1 MDATLGR
8 LTVDILGNL
17 NPLNA
22 ALASARSSL
31 RSFAGLGSSLTRMLG
46 FGMAAGVGAS
56 VKAAIDLEATYSQ
69 LRKTTGLTGVELEAL
84 KGKLQSIA
92 TTMAGVS
99 LGDVN
104 DIAVMAGRLGITGV
118 GAIGQFTESI
128 AKIKIA
134 LDDIPAEEAATH
146 IAKMLNQFGLGVGD
160 VERFGSALN
169 KLDDSSTA
177 SGREILDVTR
187 RLSGAAATMKM
198 TAAETL
204 ALGTTIIDAG
214 IHAEVGGTA
223 VSRLIGK
230 MATDTKKMAA
240 VAGVSTEEFAAAFKG
255 SPIRALQMFGEGM
268 AKMAPEERLKA
279 LKDLKFGGAQTGM
292 PLLQLVNI
300 LPRLATNL
308 ATANREWGT
317 MASLNAEVAIQAGT
331 TKAQLQLLWNNIVLG
346 ASAFGDRFLP
356 AIRVVTGALPA
367 IQSAFADLAATPYAA
382 QFAEN
387 VSMGFGS
394 MAEFV
399 QSAIDTVVASIR
411 NWDLI
416 LEDAGLR
423 VEQALVNVG
432 DVFGFLRDSAGVFL
446 DWFGA
451 NWASIIGDA
460 IRVTIGFLDNFKNYF
475 IGVFNA
481 LQAAFTAGSLEEAL
495 AGLAGAVMTPLDV
508 ARGAIKTAAPDMPS
522 LEFRDTTSD
531 RRAALA
537 EEMLARERAAQ
548 DKAKGAK
555 AEGGDQKIPGQ
566 PGEEATGLAPG
577 GGSKKSPFMA
587 LQDLSKSLQEGAL
600 KGGPEERTAKGVE
613 QMVGLQQ
620 QAVDLQKAAMNKPPM
635 PGIAAA

>member
-1 MDATLGR
+1 MRGADRTMDATLGR

-31 RSFAGLGSSLTRMLG
+31 RSFAGLGSALTRMLG

-240 VAGVSTEEFAAAFKG
+240 VAE
-255 SPIRALQMFGEGM
+255 
-268 AKMAPEERLKA
+268 
-279 LKDLKFGGAQTGM
+279 TGM